1 MNKIKTIKI
10 FDVNISKI
18 DNESFLKLINEG
30 IAGKSKLC
38 IAYANADSLNKIYG
52 NSEIR
57 KIYSSFPV
65 IHPDGIGVYLASKFL
80 YGAEGL
86 DSRLTG
92 SDFYELLIKNSIL
105 HNHSVYFFGHT
116 EEILNEIANIH
127 SELKIA
133 GLQEGYSFSSEIV
146 ISDINRLNPD
156 IIIIGLS
163 CPVQEKWMFQN
174 RDKINFGIMLAVGD
188 GIKVFA
194 NKKIR
199 GPLFIRRSGFEWFVR
214 FILDPVSN
222 FKKYIIGNPL
232 FLFRIIR
239 EKFKS

>member
-1 MNKIKTIKI
+1 MDKLKTIKI
-10 FDVNISKI
+10 FDVNISKL
-18 DNESFLKLINEG
+18 DNESFLNVINEG
-30 IAGKSKLC
+30 ISEKSKLC
-38 IAYANADSLNKIYG
+38 IAYANADSLNKIYE
-52 NSEIR
+52 NNELR
-57 KIYSSFPV
+57 EVYSSFPV
-65 IHPDGIGVYLASKFL
+65 IHPDGIGVYLASRFL
-80 YGAEGL
+80 YGDNGL
-86 DSRLTG
+86 ESRLTG

-105 HNHSVYFFGHT
+105 KNHSIYFFGHT
-116 EEILNEIANIH
+116 EEILTEVKRVNP
-127 SELKIA
+127 ELKIA
-133 GLQEGYSFSSEIV
+133 GLQEGYNFNNEIV
-146 ISDINRLNPD
+146 ISDINRINPD

-222 FKKYIIGNPL
+222 FKKYIIGNPI
-232 FLFRIIR
+232 FIFRIIR